1 LGHNRYFGILASPAE
16 TAACL
21 ALYCAADKPKWQLPA
36 KIAGKIYAH
45 TKGVS

>member
-1 LGHNRYFGILASPAE
+1 LDTTAILAFFSSPAE

-21 ALYCAADKPKWQLPA
+21 ALYCAADKQKWQLPA